1 MDTLARRGLGMPQ
14 AKSEAVIYARSSAG
28 EVKDPE
34 EVLAEQINECL
45 RYAREHDLVIAK
57 IFVDVASGS
66 LKHRPGL
73 RSLTEYLRSRS
84 PAVSA
89 VITVEKSRVAR
100 SLYDYM
106 MVWEGFTSLGAGII
120 LTTDE
125 RAFHSYL

>member
-1 MDTLARRGLGMPQ
+1 MTQ

-34 EVLAEQINECL
+34 DVLAEQINECL
-45 RYAREHDLVIAK
+45 RYAREHDILIAE

-73 RSLTEYLRSRS
+73 HSLTEYLRSRF

-89 VITVEKSRVAR
+89 VIVVEKSRVAR

-106 MVWEGFTSLGAGII
+106 TVWEGLTSLGTGII
-120 LTTDE
+120 LTDE
-125 RAFHSYL
+125 EGAFHSYI